1 MICNNC
7 GANLQNGTMQ
17 CPNCGMN
24 LGIQYQQMPYQQQP
38 QVMPRQAKNLKSL
51 YVDQSEETLGV
62 LGGTYLQ
69 NFLTMGMLGKGFC
82 ALTDKRVYFKGK
94 CYTKN
99 GGHYKSSNEQRTLDV
114 KDVTGTGFSK
124 IRTLIELLLL
134 PLGVIVLAI
143 GIPILWYIL
152 YDYNTSGFRHFLYV
166 LYVIVAALFMIFAV
180 YRLIK
185 GTKVF
190 EIEYAGGKIA
200 FPISAYN
207 QQEIQKFQNALR
219 LAKDNYV
226 ANQPQFVQSVSQPLP
241 SSADELLK
249 YKQLLD
255 AGAISQEEFEKAKA
269 RLLQ

>member
-24 LGIQYQQMPYQQQP
+24 LGVQYQQMPYQQQP

-51 YVDQSEETLGV
+51 YADQSEETLGV
-62 LGGTYLQ
+62 LGGAYLQ
-69 NFLTMGMLGKGFC
+69 NFLTMGILGKGFC

-94 CYTKN
+94 CFTKN
-99 GGHYKSSNEQRTLDV
+99 GGHYKSTKEQRTLDV
-114 KDVTGTGFSK
+114 KDITGTGFFQ
-124 IRTLIELLLL
+124 IRLIAFL
-134 PLGVIVLAI
+134 II
-143 GIPILWYIL
+143 GILAEI
-152 YDYNTSGFRHFLYV
+152 
-166 LYVIVAALFMIFAV
+166 AALIFALLSGSAGDV
-180 YRLIK
+180 DGLMLALVVAIVGGVFLILFFFFRI
-185 GTKVF
+185 KVF

-207 QQEIQKFQNALR
+207 PQEIQKFQNALR

-226 ANQPQFVQSVSQPLP
+226 ANQPQFAQSVSQPLP
-241 SSADELLK
+241 SSADEILK

-255 AGAISQEEFEKAKA
+255 AGAISQEEFENAKT